1 MIWEHYIQHVFELCQ
16 NVAKLIFTEGSTSSE
31 IPHLWFLGVHHLS
44 HSYVTH
50 ICSTPIWG
58 TSHEF
63 STLQIRM
70 RLLLLLFLVS
80 VFHKR
85 WSDAEHQCR
94 LDGSPVRLTRLLRT
108 FINRGAWNVIPGL
121 VHSSGLVASKFC
133 LCFSFSGSLSVSLH
147 QCLWNPSSPA
157 PVTGQAACFHNRVFK
172 MASLFPEPYFQSRCS
187 ETMRKGRIRLT
198 CGVALTIKRVQH
210 QIYLESP
217 WMKCWWKANYY
228 G

>member
-1 MIWEHYIQHVFELCQ
+1 MSKCSKTHFTPHDLF
-16 NVAKLIFTEGSTSSE
+16 FTEGSTSSE
-31 IPHLWFLGVHHLS
+31 IPHLWFLGVHHLP

-50 ICSTPIWG
+50 ISSTPFWG

-63 STLQIRM
+63 STLQTRM
-70 RLLLLLFLVS
+70 LVS

-121 VHSSGLVASKFC
+121 VHLSGLVASKFS

-147 QCLWNPSSPA
+147 QCLWNPSSPS
-157 PVTGQAACFHNRVFK
+157 PVTRQAACFHNHVFK
-172 MASLFPEPYFQSRCS
+172 MASLFPEPYFRNRCS
-187 ETMRKGRIRLT
+187 ETMRKGRICLT
-198 CGVALTIKRVQH
+198 RGVALTIKRFKGSTSN
-210 QIYLESP
+210 LSWLTLNEML
-217 WMKCWWKANYY
+217 MKGQLLWIRM
-228 G
+228 